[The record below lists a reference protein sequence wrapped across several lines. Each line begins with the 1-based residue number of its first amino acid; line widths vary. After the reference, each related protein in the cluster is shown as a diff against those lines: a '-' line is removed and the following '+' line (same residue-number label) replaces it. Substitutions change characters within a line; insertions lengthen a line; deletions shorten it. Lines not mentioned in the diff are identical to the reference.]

1 MMLIP
6 LLGSLGIGFVWG
18 WVLGYRGRWTGRRL
32 FHGMFLAAATLLIT
46 AEVVVMAGW
55 RAALCFL
62 VGSSLSTLLHFSWQH
77 KLGNRPER
85 FSL

>member
-1 MMLIP
+1 MLIP

-18 WVLGYRGRWTGRRL
+18 WVLGYEDQWTGRWL
-32 FHGMFLAAATLLIT
+32 FHGIFLAAATLLIT
-46 AEVVVMAGW
+46 AEVVVMVDW

-62 VGSSLSTLLHFSWQH
+62 VGSCLSTLLHFGWQH
-77 KLGNRPER
+77 KLGNHPER